1 MIEENI
7 QQFFNLSGVLGLG
20 IVLLDKELQPYFY
33 FKERLPGEEKQ
44 SLIQSIIRLIDAA
57 VKSPKGFDFFEFPV
71 RGYYAYTYNINPQV
85 SLLVI
90 TLRDMAAIKLLAANF
105 LRTALQKDV
114 DNTITTFKLL
124 ANNYPPTAV
133 APAIAAAKLKLDN
146 DSAKVPSQE
155 NVTIKDFLDLLNHVS
170 EFTSKYIGAK
180 LTINC
185 WQLTRPDFEGLENFH
200 INGTEITFSGEITED
215 ISCLQRYWIK
225 EWVLAFIRQGCK
237 IIKNLPILID
247 EKCLNEREKLLLNSS
262 NIESTGKIH

>member
-1 MIEENI
+1 MIEETI
-7 QQFFNLSGVLGLG
+7 KQFFNLSGVIGLG

-33 FKERLPGEEKQ
+33 FKERLSGEEKQ
-44 SLIQSIIRLIDAA
+44 SLSQSIIRLIDAA
-57 VKSPKGFDFFEFPV
+57 VKSPSFDFFEFPV
-71 RGYYAYTYNINPQV
+71 REYYAYTYNINPQV

-124 ANNYPPTAV
+124 ANNYQPTAV

-155 NVTIKDFLDLLNHVS
+155 NVTIKDFLDLLNQVS

-185 WQLTRPDFEGLENFH
+185 WQLTRPNFEELENFH

-247 EKCLNEREKLLLNSS
+247 EKCLNER
-262 NIESTGKIH
+262 

>member
-33 FKERLPGEEKQ
+33 FKDRLPGEEKQ
-44 SLIQSIIRLIDAA
+44 SLSQSIIRLID
-57 VKSPKGFDFFEFPV
+57 
-71 RGYYAYTYNINPQV
+71 PQV

-124 ANNYPPTAV
+124 ANNYPHTTV